1 VSTQSRTANYKTPN
15 KEIKMEKYI
24 YDEKN
29 GLHYELVGDYYLPL
43 LTVPEVPPIGIWGRR
58 RQQYL
63 KEHRPAIYSSMLL
76 SDKLSSHLIEV
87 DQQAQDMYDQLM
99 RQMEIRA
106 GITEQLKAT
115 DQMAWVQKM
124 NAISNQVREIIST
137 ELIYT

>member
-1 VSTQSRTANYKTPN
+1 
-15 KEIKMEKYI
+15 MEKYI

-106 GITEQLKAT
+106 GITEQIKAT

-124 NAISNQVREIIST
+124 NAISSQVHEVINA
-137 ELIYT
+137 ELIYA